1 MLLLHLT
8 RRVTAIPTACA
19 SYNVYDT
26 CPCPTDVHIYL
37 LEIAKINEMM
47 AVMALMAM
55 ADDWRYGILNNNGKK
70 K

>member
-1 MLLLHLT
+1 
-8 RRVTAIPTACA
+8 
-19 SYNVYDT
+19 
-26 CPCPTDVHIYL
+26 VHIYL